1 MSPNVHISLDSN
13 VSPGGVE
20 LGGGELTQGDG
31 SIDVHGGG
39 PGGDGDAAR
48 ARITLKDGQLVPSG
62 VTGFW
67 TLGRLL
73 RGNHGVTLPSA
84 VGLNTFYRA
93 ELGSAILAP
102 ELLST
107 VLCVNIKIGF

>member
-20 LGGGELTQGDG
+20 LCGGELAQGDG

-39 PGGDGDAAR
+39 PGGDGDTTWTR
-48 ARITLKDGQLVPSG
+48 VTLEDAQLVPGG
-62 VTGFW
+62 VSGFW
-67 TLGRLL
+67 TLCWQL
-73 RGNHGVTLPSA
+73 RRQHGVTLPSA

-102 ELLST
+102 ELLSA